1 VSTPWSTQ
9 VKRGELHEVHPD
21 AGRNGNTV
29 YTAGSA
35 APTGFAEV
43 VAYNAATG
51 ATIWKYH
58 FDTSFRYAAQFNSV
72 TVSPDGSTVFVAGGT
87 QTSADNGF
95 HQAILAFNATTGA
108 ELWELVSPAAASA
121 NSPIAVSP
129 DSSAVYVT
137 NGGLGQTTAY
147 NAATGAVLWTAP
159 IGGGLGKSYTASLS
173 GVTATASAVV
183 VSTTF
188 DNAKYSRPHWQT
200 VALNPATGAT
210 LWSRG
215 QYGPGGQAFGSALA
229 LSPNGAT
236 VYVTGWVSPT
246 SPGYNMLTNGY
257 DIATGATTWN
267 ARFHG
272 KANSFAYAIAVS
284 PNGSQ
289 VFVTGTDGGM
299 PTIGYAASDLSVTDP
314 GALPVRQRPLPGHG
328 PGKSFTRGLSSDPVP
343 RASHE
348 CHPPA
353 QHAGTARRN
362 FMKFIRMLAV
372 AATAVAVAG
381 LGSAAAASASTP
393 PATRQWTASF
403 VFKHEDVGGQAVAT
417 SPDGGTVYV
426 IGDADFGE
434 LVAYN
439 AATGAV
445 IWQDHFDINTR
456 FGASFGSIAVSPDGS
471 TVFVTGAAGLVDN
484 GDYQATVAYN
494 ATTGAKLW
502 QVIGTTVVGG
512 LSPVAVSPDSSTV
525 YVTNA
530 GLDQT
535 VAYNAATGAA
545 RWTKPSGGDAL
556 ALAADGGTLFLTGEP
571 GGATQALNAA
581 TGAADWTASA
591 SGTAAALSPGGTTLF
606 VSGVQTSGG
615 TASIVTAAIA
625 SSTGSQLWSA
635 VTGPPHIYKL
645 NGLAATGSAV
655 IVNATVSHA
664 KDKLAWQTVVMAP
677 ATGATLWTRAQTGAQ
692 GFANATGL
700 VLSPDGATAYVTGYV
715 GATSGGEN
723 MLTNGY
729 NTSTGAKTWTA
740 RYSGRVNNFA
750 YAVGISPD
758 GSQVFVTGTSAPVSG
773 AQGIMTTVAYSTS

>member
-1 VSTPWSTQ
+1 MRSIQMLAVAAAAVTFAGLGPAVAASAATPPATRQWTANFVHKGVSFGSQAIATSP
-9 VKRGELHEVHPD
+9 
-21 AGRNGNTV
+21 NGNTV

-121 NSPIAVSP
+121 KSPIAVSP

-147 NAATGAVLWTAP
+147 NAATGAVLWTAT
-159 IGGGLGKSYTASLS
+159 IGGGLALSSDGATLFVSGASSTEALNTSAGGTVWQASATGTPALSPDGSTLYLAAIQSSGKGASLVTTALAASDGTSVWSVVTGKSYTASLS

-299 PTIGYAASDLSVTDP
+299 PTIAYAAS
-314 GALPVRQRPLPGHG
+314 
-328 PGKSFTRGLSSDPVP
+328 
-343 RASHE
+343 
-348 CHPPA
+348 
-353 QHAGTARRN
+353 
-362 FMKFIRMLAV
+362 
-372 AATAVAVAG
+372 
-381 LGSAAAASASTP
+381 
-393 PATRQWTASF
+393 
-403 VFKHEDVGGQAVAT
+403 
-417 SPDGGTVYV
+417 
-426 IGDADFGE
+426 
-434 LVAYN
+434 
-439 AATGAV
+439 
-445 IWQDHFDINTR
+445 
-456 FGASFGSIAVSPDGS
+456 
-471 TVFVTGAAGLVDN
+471 
-484 GDYQATVAYN
+484 
-494 ATTGAKLW
+494 
-502 QVIGTTVVGG
+502 
-512 LSPVAVSPDSSTV
+512 
-525 YVTNA
+525 
-530 GLDQT
+530 
-535 VAYNAATGAA
+535 
-545 RWTKPSGGDAL
+545 
-556 ALAADGGTLFLTGEP
+556 
-571 GGATQALNAA
+571 
-581 TGAADWTASA
+581 
-591 SGTAAALSPGGTTLF
+591 
-606 VSGVQTSGG
+606 
-615 TASIVTAAIA
+615 
-625 SSTGSQLWSA
+625 
-635 VTGPPHIYKL
+635 
-645 NGLAATGSAV
+645 
-655 IVNATVSHA
+655 
-664 KDKLAWQTVVMAP
+664 
-677 ATGATLWTRAQTGAQ
+677 
-692 GFANATGL
+692 
-700 VLSPDGATAYVTGYV
+700 
-715 GATSGGEN
+715 
-723 MLTNGY
+723 
-729 NTSTGAKTWTA
+729 
-740 RYSGRVNNFA
+740 
-750 YAVGISPD
+750 
-758 GSQVFVTGTSAPVSG
+758 
-773 AQGIMTTVAYSTS
+773 